1 LGYRRLPS
9 GRRRVPLARANQA
22 GRVAVWGG
30 AADVPRAYSVGVF
43 GPTDLRSGY
52 LGRNPPNGYRA
63 RHKNGLSSDGA
74 VDGLGADPSK
84 WWFRA
89 AGRGASPRPCRTA
102 SPRRGRSRLRHRS
115 RCACP
120 RRAAPCPSH
129 DRSPERAGHDVGWS
143 GRHRHGRRGADG
155 DQVMRLVVHA
165 PDVQRRPVSP
175 GSVFRAD
182 RLRTRTNWLPRH
194 SVCPPASHRSVSCST
209 MAVLCQLTSWKRS
222 PLAST
227 CRSKPCDGS
236 RDMAHEGITSRGS
249 AVAALIGLEW

>member
-1 LGYRRLPS
+1 MVQGGLPVVEHRSDPSPTGQCHHDVAGADCGTAADAHGHGEARRVRVMTAVPS
-9 GRRRVPLARANQA
+9 G
-22 GRVAVWGG
+22 
-30 AADVPRAYSVGVF
+30 S
-43 GPTDLRSGY
+43 
-52 LGRNPPNGYRA
+52 
-63 RHKNGLSSDGA
+63 
-74 VDGLGADPSK
+74 
-84 WWFRA
+84 
-89 AGRGASPRPCRTA
+89 
-102 SPRRGRSRLRHRS
+102 
-115 RCACP
+115 
-120 RRAAPCPSH
+120 
-129 DRSPERAGHDVGWS
+129 GHDIGWS

-165 PDVQRRPVSP
+165 PDVQRPPVSP

-194 SVCPPASHRSVSCST
+194 SVRPTASNRSVSCST

-249 AVAALIGLEW
+249 GGGPYWAGVAGKPDTRGPCTARPPVRARVTLSEPVEPWMCPITCPMGLVARVAAVAEAAPA